1 MFRERRT
8 CGEFIAHLARFYL
21 EKSHGRK
28 SVVNNPRRARFVAA
42 YEICLVTGFSVAP
55 SSPPGRKGPFFPFLS
70 ATIRRKGGTLEE
82 KKEGE
87 RGEENKEKK
96 EMVEVG
102 RVAVESLRFG
112 RSSTIHRR
120 GAAAGEGT
128 RRRDDTAA
136 ASMAGPRGVVSL
148 VLRSINTILLSAQP
162 VPCHTALRHA
172 MPCHAVPCR
181 AVPKS
186 VRPSIRPAMANKRVG
201 PLRSV
206 PRSRGPRAA
215 AGPARRPA
223 LLHRTVSE

>member
-1 MFRERRT
+1 MFRARRT

-82 KKEGE
+82 KKEGGE
-87 RGEENKEKK
+87 EENKEKK

-172 MPCHAVPCR
+172 MPCRAVPCR
-181 AVPKS
+181 AE
-186 VRPSIRPAMANKRVG
+186 VRPSVYPTG
-201 PLRSV
+201 H
-206 PRSRGPRAA
+206 G
-215 AGPARRPA
+215 
-223 LLHRTVSE
+223 E